1 MHCTAY
7 LILGTNLGDR
17 ETYLSDARRML
28 SANDLELMESSS
40 LYETAA
46 WGLEEQEPFL
56 NQAIKVSTTLSPLQ
70 LLERCQVIENK
81 LGRQRNTK
89 WGPRTIDI
97 DIAYYENL
105 IISVEEL
112 SIPQKNLENRN
123 FALAPL
129 CELNPDKLHPII
141 GKSNSELL
149 ANCSDSLNVKKIHGQ
164 A

>member
-7 LILGTNLGDR
+7 LILGTNMGDK
-17 ETYLSDARRML
+17 ETYLLQACHML
-28 SANDLELMESSS
+28 SANDTVLVRKSSK
-40 LYETAA
+40 YETAA

-56 NQAIKVSTTLSPLQ
+56 NQALELSTTLSPLQ
-70 LLERCQVIENK
+70 LLQRCQNIEIK
-81 LGRQRNTK
+81 LGRERNEK

-97 DIAYYENL
+97 DLAYYENL

-112 SIPQKNLENRN
+112 IIPQKNLENRK

-129 CELNPDKLHPII
+129 SEIAPEKVHPIL

-149 ANCSDSLNVKKIHGQ
+149 AHCSDSLPIKKIHEQ